1 MKKTEKSYVGWYF
14 LFVVIVLY
22 VIVGLLKIEVLVP
35 SLGFSF
41 KITKN
46 IAPVFAVIFALMV
59 AFNLFISPYSVRKYL
74 GKSSG
79 FRRWLIAIGGGII
92 STGPIYMWYPL
103 LKELKKQGVQYG
115 FIATFLYNRAIKL
128 PLIPMMIVYF
138 GLKYTAVLTM
148 VMITISVIQGIIFE
162 RIEGG
167 GFCES
172 CHCLK

>member
-1 MKKTEKSYVGWYF
+1 MKKTEKSYAGWYF
-14 LFVVIVLY
+14 LLIVIVLY
-22 VIVGLLKIEVLVP
+22 VIIGSLKIEVLLP
-35 SLGFSF
+35 SLRFSF
-41 KITKN
+41 KIIKN
-46 IAPVFAVIFALMV
+46 IVPVFVVIFALLV
-59 AFNLFISPYSVRKYL
+59 AFDLFVSSYSVRKYL

-103 LKELKKQGVQYG
+103 LKELKKQGIQYG

-138 GLKYTAVLTM
+138 GLKYTLVLAM

-162 RIEGG
+162 KIEGG
-167 GFCES
+167 GF
-172 CHCLK
+172 L

>member
-14 LFVVIVLY
+14 LLIVIVLY
-22 VIVGLLKIEVLVP
+22 VIIGLLKIEVLLP
-35 SLGFSF
+35 SLRFSF
-41 KITKN
+41 KIIKN
-46 IAPVFAVIFALMV
+46 IIPVFVVIFALLV
-59 AFNLFISPYSVRKYL
+59 AFDLFASPYSVRKYL

-103 LKELKKQGVQYG
+103 LKELKKQGIQYG
-115 FIATFLYNRAIKL
+115 FVATFLYNRAIKL

-138 GLKYTAVLTM
+138 GLKYTLVLAM

-162 RIEGG
+162 KIEGG
-167 GFCES
+167 GF
-172 CHCLK
+172 L

>member
-1 MKKTEKSYVGWYF
+1 MKKTEKSYVEWYF
-14 LFVVIVLY
+14 LLIVIVLY
-22 VIVGLLKIEVLVP
+22 VIIGLLKIEVLLP
-35 SLGFSF
+35 SLRFSF
-41 KITKN
+41 KIIKN
-46 IAPVFAVIFALMV
+46 IVPVFVVIFALSV
-59 AFNLFISPYSVRKYL
+59 AFDLFVSPYSVRKYL

-138 GLKYTAVLTM
+138 GLKYTLVLAM

-162 RIEGG
+162 KIEGG
-167 GFCES
+167 GF
-172 CHCLK
+172 L